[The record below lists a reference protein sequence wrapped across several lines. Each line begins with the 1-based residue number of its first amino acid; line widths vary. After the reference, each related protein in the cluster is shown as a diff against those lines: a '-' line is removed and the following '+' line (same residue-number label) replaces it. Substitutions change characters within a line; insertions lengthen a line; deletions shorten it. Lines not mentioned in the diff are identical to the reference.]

1 MWLNNAA
8 TPSLRQ
14 LIAVFDHLPLGVTL
28 YDQGGCYV
36 WQNALATD
44 YHGPPVNLSDRYP
57 APWLPTLYTTLA
69 QGETF
74 RTEWEQVMEGRSAIA
89 HLSAE
94 QGRRPSHW
102 YQVIAR
108 AIADGE
114 ASLIVV
120 QEQQISESKYR
131 EKLLAGQ
138 NQILEATATDVPLVE
153 ILTRL
158 IQIIEVQAYPLMGSI
173 LLCDGTGHILA
184 ESIAPSL
191 PTPYCH
197 ALKGLAIGPQAGS
210 CGTAAYRRE
219 PVIVAD
225 LATDPLWE
233 NYAELATHYGLRAAW
248 SNPIFASDGRVVGT
262 LCFYDRVPRQPTSA
276 EWQLLQESTHLAGIA
291 IERQQSRQALRNN
304 ENRYREQSQMLA
316 HFSRSLKELHRLST
330 GVYRT
335 FAECSEVY
343 LTAGRELL
351 DLPIGMILQRHGPR
365 YSINHI
371 QSHPIEL
378 LAGTQLDG
386 VKEEIDHLSHQT
398 WIGNT
403 CEQCC
408 QHPLAAH
415 LPVQTAITTPI
426 LVDQE
431 VYGILS
437 FVSLTAREMP
447 FADYECEILEL
458 MARDLGRF
466 MAAHRGELHRQSVES
481 ALRYSEMKYRSI
493 FENITQGIFQT
504 TLDGRYLNANPFLA
518 ELYGYDS
525 PVDLIMNLTD
535 VAHQLYVDPQRRGE
549 LAAQTQAA
557 GIVYHA
563 ESQVY
568 RRDRTIIWV
577 SETQRAVRDQQ
588 GNLLYFEGTVE
599 DITARR
605 HAEEQ
610 LQYNA
615 YHDPLTGLHN
625 RTWFTE
631 QLQSR
636 IDQSLEEEE
645 ASGYAVLFIDLDR
658 FKIINDGLGHIVG
671 DRLLQ
676 EVAQRLQETLP
687 PSAKLARFGG
697 DEFAVLLPDV
707 GDTAAA
713 EAIAAHLV
721 TQMQEPIFLEQRS
734 FSVGASVGIVLGDRC
749 ANGDRAKN
757 ANRTYQ
763 RPDQLLRDA
772 DLAMYRAKAE
782 GGSTSALFEPSMLPV
797 ALARLELEHDLK
809 RALELAELHLYYQPI
824 FNLKTGELHSLEAL
838 VRWHHNQR
846 GWISPTDFIPVAE
859 ETGQIHVIGWWVLE
873 QACQQLRQWRASY
886 PNLVNLSVHVNV
898 SVLQLK
904 ETDLV
909 ARIMALLQRLKL
921 PPQALKLEMTET
933 SFLET
938 ANFDSLIFQEIQQLG
953 IGFCIDDFGTG
964 YSSLSRLHNLPINT
978 IKVDRTFVIGVDQ
991 DPTKMAIAQTIIDLA
1006 HNLGANVVS
1015 EGIESEAQHQ
1025 KLQQLGCELGQGY
1038 WLSRPMDVPTAQ
1050 RLLNQSSHR
1059 QWIQGRADN
1068 LNHHNPELQIWA

>member
-1 MWLNNAA
+1 MEQGLVWLNNA
-8 TPSLRQ
+8 PPPPLRQ
-14 LIAVFDHLPLGVTL
+14 LIAVFDHLPLAVTV
-28 YDQGGCYV
+28 YDQEGRCR
-36 WQNALATD
+36 WQNALAAD
-44 YHGPPVNLSDRYP
+44 CHGEPANLSDRYP
-57 APWLPTLYTTLA
+57 TPWLQPLYATLA

-74 RTEWEQVMEGRSAIA
+74 KTEWERVIEGRS
-89 HLSAE
+89 
-94 QGRRPSHW
+94 QGHT
-102 YQVIAR
+102 VIATVIEDR
-108 AIADGE
+108 E
-114 ASLIVV
+114 ESLILI
-120 QEQQISESKYR
+120 QEQ
-131 EKLLAGQ
+131 
-138 NQILEATATDVPLVE
+138 P
-153 ILTRL
+153 
-158 IQIIEVQAYPLMGSI
+158 M
-173 LLCDGTGHILA
+173 
-184 ESIAPSL
+184 
-191 PTPYCH
+191 
-197 ALKGLAIGPQAGS
+197 
-210 CGTAAYRRE
+210 
-219 PVIVAD
+219 
-225 LATDPLWE
+225 
-233 NYAELATHYGLRAAW
+233 
-248 SNPIFASDGRVVGT
+248 
-262 LCFYDRVPRQPTSA
+262 
-276 EWQLLQESTHLAGIA
+276 IA
-291 IERQQSRQALRNN
+291 IEQQQNRQALRNS

-330 GVYRT
+330 GVYNT
-335 FAECSEVY
+335 FPECSEVY
-343 LTAGRELL
+343 LTAGRQLL

-371 QSHPIEL
+371 QSPQAEL
-378 LAGTQLDG
+378 LAGVQVDVVGGETQNL
-386 VKEEIDHLSHQT
+386 ICQT
-398 WIGNT
+398 WIGDNHQ
-403 CEQCC
+403 QCR

-415 LPVQTAITTPI
+415 LPIQTAITTPI
-426 LVDQE
+426 WVDQE

-437 FVSLTAREMP
+437 FVSVSARELP

-518 ELYGYDS
+518 RLYGYDS
-525 PVDLIMNLTD
+525 PVDLIMHLTD
-535 VAHQLYVDPQRRGE
+535 VAHQLYVDPQRRQE
-549 LAAQTQAA
+549 LAARTQAE

-631 QLQSR
+631 QL
-636 IDQSLEEEE
+636 E
-645 ASGYAVLFIDLDR
+645 ARLAEGLTTSGYGVLFIDLDR

-671 DRLLQ
+671 DHLLQ
-676 EVAQRLQETLP
+676 EVARRLQATLP
-687 PSAKLARFGG
+687 TTAKLARFGG

-707 GDTAAA
+707 ANPAAA
-713 EAIAAHLV
+713 QAIARHLV
-721 TQMQEPIFLEQRS
+721 AHMQQPIFLEQRS
-734 FSVGASVGIVLGDRC
+734 FSVGASVGIVLGDR
-749 ANGDRAKN
+749 
-757 ANRTYQ
+757 TYQ
-763 RPDQLLRDA
+763 SPDQLLRDA

-782 GGSTSALFEPSMLPV
+782 GGSTTALFEPSMLPV

-809 RALELAELHLYYQPI
+809 RALDLRELHLYYQPI
-824 FNLKTGELHSLEAL
+824 FSLKTGELHSLEAL

-846 GWISPTDFIPVAE
+846 GWIPPGDFIPVAE

-873 QACQQLRQWRASY
+873 QACQQLHRWRASY
-886 PNLVNLSVHVNV
+886 PTLPDLSVHVNV

-909 ARIMALLQRLKL
+909 PRIMALLERFHL
-921 PPQALKLEMTET
+921 PPHCLKLEMTET

-978 IKVDRTFVIGVDQ
+978 IKVDRTFVMGVDQ

-1006 HNLGANVVS
+1006 HNLGANVIS

-1038 WLSRPMDVPTAQ
+1038 WLSRPMDVPTVQ
-1050 RLLNQSSHR
+1050 RLLNQISHSQCLQR
-1059 QWIQGRADN
+1059 RGTTLTHQ
-1068 LNHHNPELQIWA
+1068 NPELQAWA

>member
-1 MWLNNAA
+1 MEK
-8 TPSLRQ
+8 Q
-14 LIAVFDHLPLGVTL
+14 QGLP
-28 YDQGGCYV
+28 DF
-36 WQNALATD
+36 
-44 YHGPPVNLSDRYP
+44 HS
-57 APWLPTLYTTLA
+57 
-69 QGETF
+69 
-74 RTEWEQVMEGRSAIA
+74 
-89 HLSAE
+89 
-94 QGRRPSHW
+94 
-102 YQVIAR
+102 
-108 AIADGE
+108 
-114 ASLIVV
+114 
-120 QEQQISESKYR
+120 SE
-131 EKLLAGQ
+131 
-138 NQILEATATDVPLVE
+138 
-153 ILTRL
+153 
-158 IQIIEVQAYPLMGSI
+158 
-173 LLCDGTGHILA
+173 H
-184 ESIAPSL
+184 
-191 PTPYCH
+191 
-197 ALKGLAIGPQAGS
+197 
-210 CGTAAYRRE
+210 
-219 PVIVAD
+219 
-225 LATDPLWE
+225 
-233 NYAELATHYGLRAAW
+233 
-248 SNPIFASDGRVVGT
+248 
-262 LCFYDRVPRQPTSA
+262 
-276 EWQLLQESTHLAGIA
+276 
-291 IERQQSRQALRNN
+291 
-304 ENRYREQSQMLA
+304 RYREQSQMLA

-330 GVYRT
+330 GVYQS
-335 FAECSEVY
+335 FAECSDAY
-343 LTAGRELL
+343 LTAGRHLL

-365 YSINHI
+365 YSIHHI
-371 QSHPIEL
+371 QNPQGEP
-378 LAGTQLDG
+378 LAGFQVDALDA
-386 VKEEIDHLSHQT
+386 ENDPLIRQT
-398 WIGNT
+398 WIGDSQ
-403 CEQCC
+403 EQSCR
-408 QHPLAAH
+408 HPLAAH
-415 LPVQTAITTPI
+415 LPIQTAITTPI
-426 LVDQE
+426 WVDQE

-518 ELYGYDS
+518 QLYGYDS

-535 VAHQLYVDPQRRGE
+535 IGHQLYVDPQRRQE
-549 LAAQTQAA
+549 LAARTQTE

-636 IDQSLEEEE
+636 LDQAMEEGKEHNY
-645 ASGYAVLFIDLDR
+645 GVLFIDLDR

-676 EVAQRLQETLP
+676 AVAQRLQETLP
-687 PSAKLARFGG
+687 PTAKLARFGG
-697 DEFAVLLPDV
+697 DEFAVLLPAV
-707 GDTAAA
+707 GNTEAAQ
-713 EAIAAHLV
+713 AIAAHLV

-734 FSVGASVGIVLGDRC
+734 FSVGASVGIVLGD
-749 ANGDRAKN
+749 
-757 ANRTYQ
+757 RTYQ

-838 VRWHHNQR
+838 VRWHHHQR
-846 GWISPTDFIPVAE
+846 GWIGPTDFIPVAE

-873 QACQQLRQWRASY
+873 QACEQLQQWRASH

-909 ARIMALLQRLKL
+909 PRIMALLQRLKL

-978 IKVDRTFVIGVDQ
+978 IKVDRTFVMGVDQ
-991 DPTKMAIAQTIIDLA
+991 DPTKMAIAQTIINLA

-1038 WLSRPMDVPTAQ
+1038 WLSRPMDVATVQ
-1050 RLLNQSSHR
+1050 QLLNRSSQS
-1059 QWIQGRADN
+1059 QWIQGTADN
-1068 LNHHNPELQIWA
+1068 LNHHNPELRIWV

>member
-1 MWLNNAA
+1 MWLNNS
-8 TPSLRQ
+8 PPPPFDQ
-14 LIAVFDHLPLGVTL
+14 LLAVLNQLPLAVTL
-28 YDQGGCYV
+28 YDREGRYR

-44 YHGPPVNLSDRYP
+44 CHGEMADLSNESAIADRYP
-57 APWLPTLYTTLA
+57 APWLQLLNETLA
-69 QGETF
+69 QGKTF
-74 RTEWEQVMEGRSAIA
+74 TTEWERVIEGRS
-89 HLSAE
+89 
-94 QGRRPSHW
+94 HW
-102 YQVIAR
+102 YRIIATL
-108 AIADGE
+108 IETGE
-114 ASLIVV
+114 QTWIVV
-120 QEQQISESKYR
+120 QEQPMVAME
-131 EKLLAGQ
+131 
-138 NQILEATATDVPLVE
+138 
-153 ILTRL
+153 
-158 IQIIEVQAYPLMGSI
+158 
-173 LLCDGTGHILA
+173 
-184 ESIAPSL
+184 
-191 PTPYCH
+191 
-197 ALKGLAIGPQAGS
+197 PQQG
-210 CGTAAYRRE
+210 
-219 PVIVAD
+219 
-225 LATDPLWE
+225 
-233 NYAELATHYGLRAAW
+233 
-248 SNPIFASDGRVVGT
+248 
-262 LCFYDRVPRQPTSA
+262 
-276 EWQLLQESTHLAGIA
+276 
-291 IERQQSRQALRNN
+291 RQALWNN

-330 GVYRT
+330 GIYNT
-335 FAECSEVY
+335 FSECSDVY
-343 LTAGRELL
+343 LAAGRQLL

-365 YSINHI
+365 YSINQI
-371 QSHPIEL
+371 QSHQQEL

-386 VKEEIDHLSHQT
+386 VRKEIDNLIRQT
-398 WIGNT
+398 WIGET
-403 CEQCC
+403 RKQCR

-415 LPVQTAITTPI
+415 LQIQTAITTPI
-426 LVDQE
+426 WVGQE

-437 FVSLTAREMP
+437 FVSRTAREIP

-518 ELYGYDS
+518 QLYGYDS
-525 PVDLIMNLTD
+525 PVDLMMNLTD
-535 VAHQLYVDPQRRGE
+535 ITHQLYVDPQRRGE
-549 LAAQTQAA
+549 LTARTQTE

-615 YHDPLTGLHN
+615 YHDSLTGLHN

-631 QLQSR
+631 QLQAR
-636 IDQSLEEEE
+636 IDQAGVEQGSY
-645 ASGYAVLFIDLDR
+645 GVLFIDLDR

-687 PSAKLARFGG
+687 PPAKLARFGG

-707 GDTAAA
+707 ENGEAAV
-713 EAIAAHLV
+713 AIARHLV
-721 TQMQEPIFLEQRS
+721 AQMQEPILLEKRS
-734 FSVGASVGIVLGDRC
+734 FSIGASVGIVLGDGC
-749 ANGDRAKN
+749 AIAE
-757 ANRTYQ
+757 RTYQ

-782 GGSTSALFEPSMLPV
+782 GGSTTALFEPSMLPV

-809 RALELAELHLYYQPI
+809 RALELQELHLYYQPI
-824 FNLKTGELHSLEAL
+824 FSLQTGELHSMEAL
-838 VRWHHNQR
+838 VRWHHSQR
-846 GWISPTDFIPVAE
+846 GWISPGDFIPVAE
-859 ETGQIHVIGWWVLE
+859 ETGQIHGIGWWVLE
-873 QACQQLRQWRASY
+873 QACQQLHQWRASY
-886 PNLVNLSVHVNV
+886 PTLPNLSVHVNV

-904 ETDLV
+904 EMDLV
-909 ARIMALLQRLKL
+909 ARIMALLQRFNL
-921 PPQALKLEMTET
+921 PPHCLKLEMTET

-938 ANFDSLIFQEIQQLG
+938 ANFDSLIFQQIQELG

-978 IKVDRTFVIGVDQ
+978 IKVDRTFVIGIDQ

-1006 HNLGANVVS
+1006 HNLGANVIS
-1015 EGIESEAQHQ
+1015 EGIETEAQHQ
-1025 KLQQLGCELGQGY
+1025 QLKQLGCELGQGY
-1038 WLSRPMDVPTAQ
+1038 WLSRPMDVPTVQ
-1050 RLLNQSSHR
+1050 RLLNQISNG
-1059 QWIQGRADN
+1059 QWLAEAGKLTR
-1068 LNHHNPELQIWA
+1068 HNPELQVWA